1 MIDRLRSYVEDE
13 TPTGDAAALNAF
25 ADRLVHRYTELG
37 ATARRVPSPT
47 GDHVVADF
55 PGQGALSDAAP
66 VLFLAHHDTVWP
78 IGQLTGAMP
87 WRLRDGVIHGP
98 GVFDM
103 KGGLVILETA
113 LAHLS
118 GNPIAR
124 NTISG
129 NAISRGTS
137 PGEAISGNA
146 ISGNAISGGAT
157 SGGAISSGAISSGAI
172 SSGAISGDAPSGDA
186 TSGSATSGNATS
198 GGTISGNAIS
208 GNGFSGADH
217 RPVRVIVVADEE
229 VGSPSAREL
238 VTAESAGVVAVFG
251 LEPPHPNGD
260 LKTSRWGSTRIRITV
275 TGREAHAAL
284 DPESGISAI
293 DELVDQL
300 MAVRSVV
307 ARHEHVLCN
316 VGTIE
321 GGGRTNVVA
330 GSAWADIGFRF
341 VDPETESAVLEAVT
355 ALPALRAGAVV
366 EVKVMSN
373 RPAWQPSAATEDL
386 LAKVVAAGDS
396 LGQQVG
402 GAAASGAADTNL
414 TGWLG
419 IPTLDGLGPVGKG
432 AHAAHE
438 QAVAASLA
446 ERAALVAA
454 IITTI

>member
-13 TPTGDAAALNAF
+13 TPTGDAGALNAF
-25 ADRLVHRYTELG
+25 ADRLVQRYAELG
-37 ATARRVPSPT
+37 GTARRVASPT

-78 IGQLTGAMP
+78 VGQLAGAMP
-87 WRLRDGVIHGP
+87 WRLEDGVIHGP

-103 KGGLVILETA
+103 KGGLVILESA
-113 LAHLS
+113 LA
-118 GNPIAR
+118 AV
-124 NTISG
+124 
-129 NAISRGTS
+129 
-137 PGEAISGNA
+137 
-146 ISGNAISGGAT
+146 
-157 SGGAISSGAISSGAI
+157 
-172 SSGAISGDAPSGDA
+172 
-186 TSGSATSGNATS
+186 
-198 GGTISGNAIS
+198 
-208 GNGFSGADH
+208 SGADH

-238 VTAESAGVVAVFG
+238 VTAESAGVVAAFG

-300 MAVRSVV
+300 IAVRSVV
-307 ARHEHVLCN
+307 GQHEHVLCN

-330 GSAWADIGFRF
+330 GSAWADVGFRF
-341 VDPETESAVLEAVT
+341 VDPETERAVLDAVT
-355 ALPALRAGAVV
+355 ALPAVRAGAIV
-366 EVKVMSN
+366 EVQVMSN
-373 RPAWQPSAATEDL
+373 RPAWQPSPATDEL
-386 LAKVVAAGDS
+386 LAKVIAAGES
-396 LGQQVG
+396 IGQRVG

-419 IPTLDGLGPVGKG
+419 VPTLDGLGPVGQG

-438 QAVAASLA
+438 QAIAATLT